1 MAPCPY
7 GCGRTH
13 RVAPSKSNCT
23 KYPHTSV
30 TTGHAEVSSSLRTKS
45 VLNKQRKRKSL
56 APIDSIN
63 PTGTVYTEYN
73 PSARAAAP
81 LASNLATYAETA
93 EISPDEKI
101 TVYRGHPKGAQD
113 KLNPGDF
120 ITTNRQ
126 LAQDYAGTGTVT
138 EQTVRADEIIDDK
151 DDPLGEEYLYRPK
164 R

>member
-13 RVAPSKSNCT
+13 RVAPSRSNCT
-23 KYPHTSV
+23 KYHHTSA
-30 TTGHAEVSSSLRTKS
+30 TTGLADVSHSLRSKS
-45 VLNKQRKRKSL
+45 VLNKQRKRKNL
-56 APIDSIN
+56 APIDSLN
-63 PTGTVYTEYN
+63 PTGTVFTEYN
-73 PSARAAAP
+73 PAVRSQAP
-81 LASNLATYAETA
+81 LASNMVTYAETA
-93 EISPDEKI
+93 ELDADEKV

-126 LAQDYAGTGTVT
+126 LAQDYAGSGVVT
-138 EQTVRADEIIDDK
+138 EQSVRADEIIDDK